1 MNISTESKPRFDE
14 KRNLWIADINM
25 GYGADGKRRRV
36 RVTSRTRGGVIR
48 KRREK
53 VQDLATGKVLPGK
66 CPTLNAW
73 SEYWLSEIAV
83 SRTRPNTLANYR
95 YSISAHIL
103 PALGASRLDRISVQD
118 VREMLNKI
126 EAKGLSARTQQV
138 AFNILSSMLK
148 DAVRED
154 KIGSNPCEKMD
165 RPRVKKPDPVSL
177 SLAEARA
184 VVGALKQSIDPLASR
199 WLVAL
204 LLGMREGEALGLTW
218 DRVDF
223 DAGIIVVD
231 RQLKEMPMRHGC
243 GGKSDSGWPCGKVR
257 SGACPDGRIDSDS
270 DEDYEVLEGSVCF
283 ARPKTSAGIRVVP
296 MPGVVVDALAKHRD
310 ATSIENEWGL
320 VWCTE
325 NGRPI
330 RRKRDR
336 ELWLGLLDGVGVR
349 RVKLHAARHTMAS
362 LLLDGGVSPEV
373 IRQIAGHSDVV
384 ATRSYMHLGV
394 DSARDALEGLAGR
407 M

>member
-66 CPTLNAW
+66 CPTLSAW

-83 SRTRPNTLANYR
+83 RRTRPNTLANYR

-103 PALGASRLDRISVQD
+103 PALGAARLDRISVQD
-118 VREMLNKI
+118 VREMLDKI
-126 EAKGLSARTQQV
+126 GEKGLSARTQQV

-184 VVGALKQSIDPLASR
+184 IVGMLKQSDDPLASR
-199 WLVAL
+199 WLAAL

-223 DAGIIVVD
+223 DAGVIVVD

-243 GGKSDSGWPCGKVR
+243 GDKSDSGWPCGKAR
-257 SGACPDGRIDSDS
+257 AGACPDRRIDSGD

-283 ARPKTSAGIRVVP
+283 ARPKTSAGIRVIP
-296 MPGVVVDALAKHRD
+296 MPVVVVDALAKHRD
-310 ATSIENEWGL
+310 ATSVWNEWGL

-336 ELWLGLLDGVGVR
+336 ELWLGLLDAAGVR
-349 RVKLHAARHTMAS
+349 LVKLHAARHTMAS

-394 DSARDALEGLAGR
+394 ESARDALDGLAGR